1 MDGLHDGLSC
11 QNRTHNAQT
20 QISRVHTDISH
31 SVDINHWHWFEEC
44 HLTAEFTVRLA
55 ISQEAMAVTIC

>member
-20 QISRVHTDISH
+20 QISRVHTDISLWISIIGTGLK
-31 SVDINHWHWFEEC
+31 SVIWQQNLLSDWPSVKK
-44 HLTAEFTVRLA
+44 LRLSPYA
-55 ISQEAMAVTIC
+55 